1 MWAKPLS
8 EAARKTVTQSSLRS
22 GRHSQQA
29 WSPCVMV
36 RCSIKVI
43 TVFGTR
49 PEAIKLAPVI
59 RQLRAR
65 PDVFQ
70 SKVCVTGQH
79 REMVDQVIDLFSIR
93 PDFDLNLMQHGQ
105 RLAGFA
111 ARALAELD
119 VLFHDER
126 PDIVVVQGDTTTT
139 LAASLAAFYNRA
151 EVAHVEAGLR
161 SFDNHA
167 PFPEETNRT
176 LTTHVADLHF
186 APTERAG
193 KNLLREGVQP
203 EKIFVTGNTIVD
215 ALQDITA
222 RLDSGQLQPSLGGRF
237 PNLPA
242 RFILVTAHR
251 RENQGEGVRDI
262 FLAIRDL
269 TCRAPDLDFI
279 FPVHLNPEVLGPAHE
294 ILGNLPR
301 VHLLPPVDYVSFVWL
316 MKHCTSI
323 LTDSGGIQ
331 EEAASLG
338 KQVLVMRDVTER
350 PEAVE
355 SGWAQ
360 LVGTDRDRII
370 PAVLGTLHMQE
381 VERAP
386 NPFGDGTAASKIVNI
401 LVAQRD

>member
-1 MWAKPLS
+1 MVK
-8 EAARKTVTQSSLRS
+8 RSLR
-22 GRHSQQA
+22 
-29 WSPCVMV
+29 
-36 RCSIKVI
+36 VI

-49 PEAIKLAPVI
+49 PEAIKLAPVVSA
-59 RQLRAR
+59 LGAR

-70 SKVCVTGQH
+70 SSVCVTGQH

-93 PDFDLNLMQHGQ
+93 PDFDLKLMQHGQ

-119 VLFHDER
+119 LLFRDEK

-139 LAASLAAFYNRA
+139 LMASLAAFYNRA
-151 EVAHVEAGLR
+151 IVAHVEAGLR
-161 SFDNHA
+161 SFDKHA
-167 PFPEETNRT
+167 PFPEEINRT
-176 LTTHVADLHF
+176 LTSRVVDLHF
-186 APTERAG
+186 APTERAR
-193 KNLLREGVQP
+193 KNLLQEGVQP
-203 EKIFVTGNTIVD
+203 ENVFVTGNTIVD

-237 PNLPA
+237 PKLPA
-242 RFILVTAHR
+242 KFVLVTTHR
-251 RENQGEGVRDI
+251 RENLGQGLRDI

-269 TCRAPDLDFI
+269 TCRAPDCDFI
-279 FPVHLNPEVLGPAHE
+279 FPVHLNPEVRGPAHE
-294 ILGNLPR
+294 MLGNLPR
-301 VHLLPPVDYVSFVWL
+301 VHLLPPIDYVSFVWL

-331 EEAASLG
+331 EEAPSLR
-338 KQVLVMRDVTER
+338 KRVVVMRDVTER

-360 LVGTDRDRII
+360 LVGTDMDRII
-370 PAVLGTLHMQE
+370 PAVLDTLQMPSQE

-386 NPFGDGTAASKIVNI
+386 SPFGDGTAASKIADI
-401 LVAQRD
+401 LAARRE

>member
-1 MWAKPLS
+1 MV
-8 EAARKTVTQSSLRS
+8 RRSLR
-22 GRHSQQA
+22 
-29 WSPCVMV
+29 
-36 RCSIKVI
+36 VI

-49 PEAIKLAPVI
+49 PEAIKLAPVV
-59 RQLRAR
+59 RELCAR

-70 SKVCVTGQH
+70 SSVCVTGQH
-79 REMVDQVIDLFSIR
+79 REMVEQVIDLFSIR
-93 PDFDLNLMQHGQ
+93 PDFDLKLMQHGQ
-105 RLAGFA
+105 RLAAFA

-119 VLFHDER
+119 VLFRDER

-139 LAASLAAFYNRA
+139 LVASLAAFYNRA
-151 EVAHVEAGLR
+151 KVAHVEAGLR
-161 SFDNHA
+161 SFDKHA
-167 PFPEETNRT
+167 PFPEEINRT
-176 LTTHVADLHF
+176 LTSRVADFHF
-186 APTERAG
+186 APTERSG

-203 EKIFVTGNTIVD
+203 DKIFVTGNTIVD

-222 RLDSGQLQPSLGGRF
+222 RLDSGQLQPLLGGRF
-237 PNLPA
+237 PKLPA

-251 RENQGEGVRDI
+251 RENQGQGLRDI

-269 TCRAPDLDFI
+269 ASLAPDCDFI
-279 FPVHLNPEVLGPAHE
+279 FPVHLNPEVQAPAHE
-294 ILGNLPR
+294 MLGNLPR
-301 VHLLPPVDYVSFVWL
+301 VHLLPPIDYVSFVWL

-331 EEAASLG
+331 EEAPSLR
-338 KQVLVMRDVTER
+338 KRVVVMRDVTER

-370 PAVLGTLHMQE
+370 PAVLDTLMPSQE

-386 NPFGDGTAASKIVNI
+386 SPFGDGTAASKIADI
-401 LVAQRD
+401 LAAQQTSAGRV

>member
-1 MWAKPLS
+1 
-8 EAARKTVTQSSLRS
+8 
-22 GRHSQQA
+22 
-29 WSPCVMV
+29 V
-36 RCSIKVI
+36 RNPIKVI

-49 PEAIKLAPVI
+49 PEAIKLAPVVKE
-59 RQLRAR
+59 LRAH
-65 PDVFQ
+65 PGVFQ

-79 REMVDQVIDLFSIR
+79 REMVDKVTDLFSIR

-105 RLAGFA
+105 RLAEFA
-111 ARALAELD
+111 ARALTELD
-119 VLFHDER
+119 VLFRDER

-151 EVAHVEAGLR
+151 KVAHVEAGLR
-161 SFDNHA
+161 SFDKHA

-176 LTTHVADLHF
+176 LTTHVADFHF

-193 KNLLREGVQP
+193 KNLLREGVHP

-215 ALQDITA
+215 ALQDVTA
-222 RLDSGQLQPSLGGRF
+222 RLDSGQLQPSLSESF
-237 PNLPA
+237 AKLPA

-251 RENQGEGVRDI
+251 RENQGQGIRDI

-269 TCRAPDLDFI
+269 ASQVPDVDFI
-279 FPVHLNPEVLGPAHE
+279 FPVHLNPEVIGPAHE
-294 ILGNLPR
+294 MLGNLPG
-301 VHLLPPVDYVSFVWL
+301 VHLLPPIDYVSFVWL
-316 MKHCTSI
+316 MKHSTSI

-331 EEAASLG
+331 EEATSLG
-338 KQVLVMRDVTER
+338 KHVVVMRDVTER

-360 LVGTDRDRII
+360 LVGTDRDRIVS
-370 PAVLGTLHMQE
+370 AVLDTLHTPTQE

-386 NPFGDGTAASKIVNI
+386 SPFGDGTAARQIADI
-401 LVAQRD
+401 LAAQRNQ

>member
-1 MWAKPLS
+1 MVK
-8 EAARKTVTQSSLRS
+8 RSLR
-22 GRHSQQA
+22 
-29 WSPCVMV
+29 
-36 RCSIKVI
+36 VI

-49 PEAIKLAPVI
+49 PEAIKLAPVVTE
-59 RQLRAR
+59 LRTR

-70 SKVCVTGQH
+70 SSVCVTGQH

-93 PDFDLNLMQHGQ
+93 PDFDLKLMQHGQ

-119 VLFHDER
+119 VLFRDEK

-139 LAASLAAFYNRA
+139 LVASLAAFYNRA
-151 EVAHVEAGLR
+151 MVAHVEAGLR
-161 SFDNHA
+161 SFDKHA
-167 PFPEETNRT
+167 PFPEEINRT
-176 LTTHVADLHF
+176 LTSRVADVHF
-186 APTERAG
+186 APTERAA
-193 KNLLREGVQP
+193 KNLLQEGVQP
-203 EKIFVTGNTIVD
+203 EKVFVTGNTIVD

-222 RLDSGQLQPSLGGRF
+222 RLDSGQLQPSLSGHF
-237 PNLPA
+237 PKLPA

-251 RENQGEGVRDI
+251 RENQGQGLRDI

-269 TCRAPDLDFI
+269 TRRAPDVDFI
-279 FPVHLNPEVLGPAHE
+279 FPVHLNPEVQGPAHE
-294 ILGNLPR
+294 MLGNLPR
-301 VHLLPPVDYVSFVWL
+301 VHLLPPIDYVSFVWL

-331 EEAASLG
+331 EEAPSLR
-338 KQVLVMRDVTER
+338 KRVVVMRDVTER

-370 PAVLGTLHMQE
+370 SAVLDTLHMPPQE

-386 NPFGDGTAASKIVNI
+386 SPFGDGTAARKIADI
-401 LVAQRD
+401 LAAQRD

>member
-1 MWAKPLS
+1 MVK
-8 EAARKTVTQSSLRS
+8 RSLR
-22 GRHSQQA
+22 
-29 WSPCVMV
+29 
-36 RCSIKVI
+36 VI

-49 PEAIKLAPVI
+49 PEAIKLAPVV
-59 RQLRAR
+59 RELRSR

-70 SKVCVTGQH
+70 SSVCVTGQH

-93 PDFDLNLMQHGQ
+93 PDFDLKLMQHGQ

-119 VLFHDER
+119 VLFRDER

-139 LAASLAAFYNRA
+139 LMASLAAFYNRA
-151 EVAHVEAGLR
+151 MVAHVEAGLR
-161 SFDNHA
+161 SFDKCA
-167 PFPEETNRT
+167 PFPEEINRT
-176 LTTHVADLHF
+176 LTSRVADVHF
-186 APTERAG
+186 APTERAR
-193 KNLLREGVQP
+193 KNLLQEGVQS

-222 RLDSGQLQPSLGGRF
+222 RLDSGQLQPPLSGSF
-237 PNLPA
+237 TKLPA

-251 RENQGEGVRDI
+251 RENQGQGLRDI
-262 FLAIRDL
+262 FLAIRNIS
-269 TCRAPDLDFI
+269 CRAPDLDFI
-279 FPVHLNPEVLGPAHE
+279 FPVHLNPEVRGPAHE
-294 ILGNLPR
+294 LLGNLPR
-301 VHLLPPVDYVSFVWL
+301 VHLLPPIDYVSFVWL
-316 MKHCTSI
+316 MKHSTSI

-331 EEAASLG
+331 EEAPSLR
-338 KQVLVMRDVTER
+338 KRVVVMRDVTER

-370 PAVLGTLHMQE
+370 AAVLDTLHMPPQE

-386 NPFGDGTAASKIVNI
+386 SPFGDGTAAIKIADI
-401 LVAQRD
+401 LAAQRD